1 MSAARIAKALGLTRG
16 QVLGKMHH
24 LGLKTKNLPRRW
36 LNTALVEKM
45 TELAG
50 QRLSLNQIGK
60 ALGLTRDQTRYR
72 MMQLGLKTN
81 PNPEWPQ
88 GTTEEMTKLISQG
101 LSSSAISKAL
111 GLTRG
116 QVLGK
121 MHRLGLKTKN
131 AGKPGRRRRRA
142 FRFSQRSA

>member
-1 MSAARIAKALGLTRG
+1 MVASARTYQKWSAALIRRMTRLADRGMSAARIAKALGLTRG

-45 TELAG
+45 AELAG

-72 MMQLGLKTN
+72 LMQLGLKTN
-81 PNPEWPQ
+81 PKPEWPA
-88 GTTEEMTKLISQG
+88 GITKKMTELN
-101 LSSSAISKAL
+101 L
-111 GLTRG
+111 
-116 QVLGK
+116 
-121 MHRLGLKTKN
+121 N
-131 AGKPGRRRRRA
+131 PGVVRTCL
-142 FRFSQRSA
+142 